1 VSDILVLH
9 ESDNTAVAL
18 RDLAAGDAVRAVDG
32 GEVTVLEPI
41 PAGHKLAL
49 EPIAAGAAVRKY
61 GAEIGTA
68 DADIAR
74 GAHVHVHN
82 VHSERLRGDR

>member
-1 VSDILVLH
+1 VSDVLLLH

-18 RDLAAGDAVRAVDG
+18 RDLAPGDVVRALDG
-32 GEVTVLEPI
+32 RTVTVLEPI
-41 PAGHKLAL
+41 AAGHKLAL
-49 EPIAAGAAVRKY
+49 APIAAGTSARKY

-68 DADIAR
+68 DVDIAA

>member
-18 RDLAAGDAVRAVDG
+18 HDLAPGDAVRALDG
-32 GEVTVLEPI
+32 REVAVLEPI

-49 EPIAAGAAVRKY
+49 EAIAAGGAVRKY

-68 DADIAR
+68 DTAIAP